1 MTEPQ
6 EADWDPKTE
15 AARQLVRSAQTGE
28 LGYLVRRGGASMVKL
43 DRPNSPEIL
52 RRYTPGDWLPED
64 TQRPLAALHAA
75 RIAFEADKALCRE
88 LGMRA
93 HSMRD
98 WAKLRDGE
106 RQLFTTTGP
115 KSPPARAVLY
125 ASIMAAMKNFV
136 RE

>member
-1 MTEPQ
+1 MATNED
-6 EADWDPKTE
+6 ADWDPATP

-28 LGYLVRRGGASMVKL
+28 LGYLVRRGGASMVRL
-43 DRPNSPEIL
+43 DNPRQEVL

-64 TQRPLAALHAA
+64 TQRPLAPLHAA

-106 RQLFTTTGP
+106 RHLFTTTGP
-115 KSPPARAVLY
+115 KSPPSRVVLY
-125 ASIMAAMKNFV
+125 GAIMSAMKEFV
-136 RE
+136 RA

>member
-1 MTEPQ
+1 MTTDEPN
-6 EADWDPKTE
+6 WDPATP

-28 LGYLVRRGGASMVKL
+28 LGYLVRRGGASMVRL
-43 DRPNSPEIL
+43 DNPNQEVL
-52 RRYTPGDWLPED
+52 RRYTQADWLPED
-64 TQRPLAALHAA
+64 TQRPLAPLHAA

-98 WAKLRDGE
+98 WGKLRDGE
-106 RQLFTTTGP
+106 RQMFTTSGP
-115 KSPPARAVLY
+115 KSPPARVTLY
-125 ASIMAAMKNFV
+125 KSVMAAMKNFV